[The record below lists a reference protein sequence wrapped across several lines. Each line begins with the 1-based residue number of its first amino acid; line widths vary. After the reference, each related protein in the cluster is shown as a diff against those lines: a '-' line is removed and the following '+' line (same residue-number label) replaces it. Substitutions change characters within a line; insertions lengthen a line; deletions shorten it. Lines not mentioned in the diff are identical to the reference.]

1 MASSLLPDF
10 DMQHLEL
17 ANIHSWPLWFIIA
30 YCGVIMLGLEIL
42 STVIPLLFSFATKVN
57 YPKEMHLDQ
66 FSLQDNLFIFI
77 NKLLTIMF
85 VYHVIQVCYY
95 TSTIEW
101 DMSKM
106 TIGNTVGSL
115 ILFYIFYDFLY
126 MNFHRFLHLNFIYGY
141 VHKHHHRQKVPTRG
155 NLDAINVHPFEFL
168 VGEYIHLVTIY
179 FIPAHICAIG
189 FFILAGGI
197 LASLN
202 HTRLDLSIIP
212 IFQVKAHA
220 VHHEKNVNSNYGQ
233 YTMFWDHFFCT
244 YKDFDRDYGKKE

>member
-1 MASSLLPDF
+1 
-10 DMQHLEL
+10 
-17 ANIHSWPLWFIIA
+17 
-30 YCGVIMLGLEIL
+30 
-42 STVIPLLFSFATKVN
+42 
-57 YPKEMHLDQ
+57 
-66 FSLQDNLFIFI
+66 
-77 NKLLTIMF
+77 
-85 VYHVIQVCYY
+85 
-95 TSTIEW
+95 
-101 DMSKM
+101 M

-126 MNFHRFLHLNFIYGY
+126 MNFHRFLHLKSVYGY
-141 VHKHHHRQKVPTRG
+141 VHKHHHRQKAPTRG

-168 VGEYIHLVTIY
+168 VGEYIHLLTIY
-179 FIPAHICAIG
+179 CIPAHIYAVG

-220 VHHEKNVNSNYGQ
+220 VHHEKCVTSNYGQ

-244 YKDFDRDYGKKE
+244 YKDFDRDFKKVN